1 MTKIVQPT
9 TKLSPKFIKVQRTA
23 ELVALGITLAIVAA
37 LYIAARYFDWWEWV
51 SVVLIG
57 LFVLDLVYSIW
68 SIGIAP
74 TLYQRYFAYNV
85 DESYITIERGHLF
98 YSQIVIPMAKVQ
110 TVKIEQGPL
119 LKRHG
124 LSTIEVGTMSTSHE
138 LPGIP
143 TEEARALRDQIAA
156 YAQIEEID

>member
-1 MTKIVQPT
+1 MTKILQPT
-9 TKLSPKFIKVQRTA
+9 MKISPKFSKVQRTA
-23 ELVALGITLAIVAA
+23 ELLTLVITLAIVAA
-37 LYIAARYFDWWEWV
+37 LYAASRYFDWWGWV
-51 SVVLIG
+51 SVVLI
-57 LFVLDLVYSIW
+57 VLLVSDLLYSIW

-85 DESYITIERGHLF
+85 DESYITIEQGHLF
-98 YSQIVIPMAKVQ
+98 YAQVVIPMAKVQ

-143 TEEARALRDQIAA
+143 TAEARALRDQIAA